1 MQILGHISDILG
13 SQGGTW
19 PRGWSLPGICPRIN
33 RPLLVSINPQLLWG
47 CLQPMD
53 LDWRLFFFS
62 CASNCGKSVLRQLL
76 RVCSLAALPWL
87 KGWVSNFPEHKW
99 FNGTGR
105 ISWKYWIRNFMPS
118 GPMHLSV
125 STPLWFACS
134 YLITALTQ
142 FWTRW
147 NPLELISV
155 LNACWSCFQIL
166 GLPVVERLPRFGKQK
181 LLG

>member
-1 MQILGHISDILG
+1 MWES
-13 SQGGTW
+13 
-19 PRGWSLPGICPRIN
+19 
-33 RPLLVSINPQLLWG
+33 PLLWCRFLDTSVISLGPREGPDRGGDHFLAFVQESIVLFSSPLTHSY
-47 CLQPMD
+47 CEAVCSPMD

-125 STPLWFACS
+125 STWSQLSLSSGPGE
-134 YLITALTQ
+134 T
-142 FWTRW
+142 FW
-147 NPLELISV
+147 N
-155 LNACWSCFQIL
+155 WSQS
-166 GLPVVERLPRFGKQK
+166 
-181 LLG
+181 